1 MWRWIRS
8 LMLCRG
14 RHHSMM
20 HFLGSVK
27 VWECSRCGRVF
38 PILESLTRA
47 SGSFTPEAR
56 ERARQVLRSDQDR
69 SSKTQEVNEFKTRKR
84 GA

>member
-1 MWRWIRS
+1 MWKQLRS
-8 LMLCRG
+8 LVLCRG
-14 RHHSMM
+14 KHQSMM
-20 HFLGSVK
+20 HFLGSAK
-27 VWECSRCGRVF
+27 VWECARCGRVF

-56 ERARQVLRSDQDR
+56 ERARQVLRIEQDE
-69 SSKTQEVNEFKTRKR
+69 SSKIQEINEIKSRKK